1 MMMMSSS
8 RSLLRFA
15 ASKSRCAVAVSLPG
29 ASSSFHS
36 SVSSS
41 LAHKTDEKNI
51 VKTTTPWADPA
62 MRQYKFWNREEDAGN
77 KGKISFLIEM
87 SPESIVKSAKII
99 SLSTSDDEANVSLH
113 TGKLPLGA
121 SLLGVGTTLADFEH
135 LRNGPS
141 QPNVLFISPSC
152 PRAVSVLPL
161 VLAAFPSIE
170 WIHCRSAGT

>member
-1 MMMMSSS
+1 
-8 RSLLRFA
+8 
-15 ASKSRCAVAVSLPG
+15 
-29 ASSSFHS
+29 
-36 SVSSS
+36 
-41 LAHKTDEKNI
+41 
-51 VKTTTPWADPA
+51 